1 MPAVRVQHRPPTPTG
16 SSSRPEVPLGVTSH
30 TVRMNG
36 IAVVLV
42 FALSWI
48 IPIALVVYFF
58 RTLGT
63 IVEGLRSIN
72 AGVQRTAAA
81 VEALA
86 ARTSD
91 RT

>member
-1 MPAVRVQHRPPTPTG
+1 
-16 SSSRPEVPLGVTSH
+16 
-30 TVRMNG
+30 MNG
-36 IAVVLV
+36 IGVALV
-42 FALSWI
+42 FALSWVV
-48 IPIALVVYFF
+48 PIVLVVLLF

-86 ARTSD
+86 ARPPSE
-91 RT
+91 